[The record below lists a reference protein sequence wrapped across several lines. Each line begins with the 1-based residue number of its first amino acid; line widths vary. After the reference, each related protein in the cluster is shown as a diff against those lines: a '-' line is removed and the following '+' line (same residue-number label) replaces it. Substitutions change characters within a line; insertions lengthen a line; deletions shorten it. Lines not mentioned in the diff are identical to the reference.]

1 MNLVVGNLV
10 VRRVNLFQGYLFDNV
25 FNPFGYNVYHRRPCI
40 KHVFSELVYT
50 VSHVC
55 DSGKRLHVRG
65 AIRVIRCALGAISG
79 AVFGRSGDPQSFLA
93 RCSDVGGDLL
103 TIPVGK
109 VTSSQAQK
117 CTSRLPVEVLYVKN
131 RNQNGQ

>member
-1 MNLVVGNLV
+1 M
-10 VRRVNLFQGYLFDNV
+10 
-25 FNPFGYNVYHRRPCI
+25 

-50 VSHVC
+50 VSHFC
-55 DSGKRLHVRG
+55 DSGKMLHVRA
-65 AIRVIRCALGAISG
+65 AIRVYFCALGTISG

-93 RCSDVGGDLL
+93 RCSDVGGELL
-103 TIPVGK
+103 TIAIGK

-117 CTSRLPVEVLYVKN
+117 CTSWLPVKVLYVKN